1 MSALRNS
8 SSCAVLVMWWPA
20 STCCNLDFRITSRV
34 VPETYYISFVWNYIP
49 GWKPEFK
56 SSQKFQ
62 SPETKVNLLSS
73 EISINISLLLGF
85 SLLIYSLLATD
96 NLGTETITAS
106 YSCDHS
112 EVSSIVCSL
121 FCWISFFFFN
131 LYSSIYWTKAFK
143 LKFQR

>member
-49 GWKPEFK
+49 GWKPVFK
-56 SSQKFQ
+56 SWFSKVPKPGNQSQPSVFRDLDKYFI
-62 SPETKVNLLSS
+62 TTGFFLLT
-73 EISINISLLLGF
+73 F
-85 SLLIYSLLATD
+85 SLLATD

-106 YSCDHS
+106 YSCDYS

-121 FCWISFFFFN
+121 FCWISFFFFF
-131 LYSSIYWTKAFK
+131 LIYTLHFTE
-143 LKFQR
+143 QRLLN